1 MKFRYKV
8 LFTNLILL
16 SLGLGL
22 VGYLMIHKNFELAK
36 QTQLKN
42 AIVQNNLVQSSVE
55 YELLQLLNSV
65 SDNSETLN
73 NNTDNNNAEKSSIS
87 ASSIAAQL
95 PQIGSRVS
103 SSVRSSDS
111 FFYIYFDGEKVYTD
125 DKSDA
130 RIMVSVVRQRMVIVA
145 LRQERIGMEGVYE
158 ENSIRQQL

>member
-65 SDNSETLN
+65 SEILKLRTIIQI
-73 NNTDNNNAEKSSIS
+73 TIMQITAMQKR
-87 ASSIAAQL
+87 AAFPHTQ
-95 PQIGSRVS
+95 
-103 SSVRSSDS
+103 
-111 FFYIYFDGEKVYTD
+111 
-125 DKSDA
+125 
-130 RIMVSVVRQRMVIVA
+130 
-145 LRQERIGMEGVYE
+145 
-158 ENSIRQQL
+158 